1 MLFERALLF
10 KFSLHKKECDAKK
23 FFFFAGTS
31 TEDPLLWNS
40 PKMEENIVKGSSKVV
55 LMERNHTGLVENL
68 VTIVDNLTMTKK
80 REEERRKEKEGG
92 ANKEEK
98 EEKEADMVPDPREVV
113 DYEANNEWQ
122 HSWEEGISSPG
133 INFFSN
139 P

>member
-1 MLFERALLF
+1 M
-10 KFSLHKKECDAKK
+10 
-23 FFFFAGTS
+23 
-31 TEDPLLWNS
+31 
-40 PKMEENIVKGSSKVV
+40 KGSSKVV

-98 EEKEADMVPDPREVV
+98 EEKKEKEADMVPDPREVV

-133 INFFSN
+133 INLFSK

>member
-1 MLFERALLF
+1 M
-10 KFSLHKKECDAKK
+10 
-23 FFFFAGTS
+23 
-31 TEDPLLWNS
+31 
-40 PKMEENIVKGSSKVV
+40 KGSSKVV

-98 EEKEADMVPDPREVV
+98 EADMVPDPRKVV

-133 INFFSN
+133 QLFFKTIKKN
-139 P
+139 YI

>member
-1 MLFERALLF
+1 M
-10 KFSLHKKECDAKK
+10 
-23 FFFFAGTS
+23 
-31 TEDPLLWNS
+31 
-40 PKMEENIVKGSSKVV
+40 KGSSKVV
-55 LMERNHTGLVENL
+55 LRERNHTGLVENL

-98 EEKEADMVPDPREVV
+98 EADMVPDPREVV

-133 INFFSN
+133 INFFSK

>member
-1 MLFERALLF
+1 M
-10 KFSLHKKECDAKK
+10 
-23 FFFFAGTS
+23 
-31 TEDPLLWNS
+31 
-40 PKMEENIVKGSSKVV
+40 KGSSKVV

-92 ANKEEK
+92 ANKEEM

-133 INFFSN
+133 INLFSK